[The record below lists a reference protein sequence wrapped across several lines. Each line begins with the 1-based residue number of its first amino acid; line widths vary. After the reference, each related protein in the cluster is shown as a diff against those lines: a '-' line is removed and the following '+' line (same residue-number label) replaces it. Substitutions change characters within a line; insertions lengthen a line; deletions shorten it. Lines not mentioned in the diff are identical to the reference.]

1 MRFFQAWIILS
12 LVSNVSIRGVLGLKN
27 KIAGYRKML
36 GLTQLQMAK
45 RLNISRTAYFN
56 KESGNTPFTDKE
68 KVIIREMLR
77 DVVENPTI
85 DSIFF

>member
-1 MRFFQAWIILS
+1 
-12 LVSNVSIRGVLGLKN
+12 
-27 KIAGYRKML
+27 ML

-45 RLNISRTAYFN
+45 RLSISRTAYFN

-68 KVIIREMLR
+68 KLIIREMLR

>member
-1 MRFFQAWIILS
+1 MDYTFLS
-12 LVSNVSIRGVLGLKN
+12 IKCVNKGVLELKN